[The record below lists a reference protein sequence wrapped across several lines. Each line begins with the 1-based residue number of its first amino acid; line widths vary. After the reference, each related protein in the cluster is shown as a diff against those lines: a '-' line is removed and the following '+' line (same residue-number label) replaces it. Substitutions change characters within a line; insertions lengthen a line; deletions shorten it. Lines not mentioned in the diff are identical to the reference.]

1 MLCPYILYAA
11 MFIHSLLSFFLHK
24 GPGPPFGVMTLS
36 NSSTQVI
43 VSWEGV
49 LDPNGIILLY
59 EVLYLSTSDRQVRSV
74 NITDNTSRTVVLSN
88 LEEFTEYNITVRAY
102 TSVGAGPE
110 TSAVTVRTLQESM
123 FFITKLVHT

>member
-1 MLCPYILYAA
+1 MA
-11 MFIHSLLSFFLHK
+11 
-24 GPGPPFGVMTLS
+24 LS

-59 EVLYLSTSDRQVRSV
+59 EVTYLSTSDRQSRSV
-74 NITDNTSRTVVLSN
+74 NITDNTTLTVVLSN

-110 TSAVTVRTLQESM
+110 TPVVTVRTLQESM
-123 FFITKLVHT
+123 FS